1 MKTPGTRGRSEH
13 RDEVHRITNA
23 ADSLRQD
30 QSRRAKRYLVQM
42 GIRMAC
48 FVGAF
53 FADGWLMWALL
64 AGAVLLPYA
73 AVIGANETRVKGQE
87 TEGPLMEYYQ
97 LPSAE
102 SATGPFGPAAPRPS
116 AATPPPYVY
125 VMDPDAPTGGPEQ
138 PQPAGPADHVGAGSG
153 GSAGSARTDDSSGT
167 EGTETAGGAGR
178 TARSSDTGET
188 DPPGPKDT
196 KNP

>member
-13 RDEVHRITNA
+13 RDEVYRITTA

-30 QSRRAKRYLVQM
+30 QSRRAKRYLLQM

-73 AVIGANETRVKGQE
+73 AVISANETRTKGPEPQ
-87 TEGPLMEYYQ
+87 GPLMEYRQ

-102 SATGPFGPAAPRPS
+102 GATGPMGPRPTS
-116 AATPPPYVY
+116 APEEPPSYVY
-125 VMDPDAPTGGPEQ
+125 VVDPEGPTDGTAAPDAPPPGEDGPGGPA
-138 PQPAGPADHVGAGSG
+138 PDDDA
-153 GSAGSARTDDSSGT
+153 GSAGPHEEKR
-167 EGTETAGGAGR
+167 
-178 TARSSDTGET
+178 
-188 DPPGPKDT
+188 P
-196 KNP
+196 